1 MVAPHLEWSPSDV
14 ANSPVPPNIA
24 FFLDHGL
31 RDSGRWFV
39 PLVLGLRPEV
49 TSEDVR
55 SVLSAV
61 TNHHDALRLMIVERA
76 GMWEQQIAPPQE
88 FTRLSTRLLPPDVTA
103 GSAAEREAIL
113 AILAELVTER
123 DVSQT
128 PMTAAYIVDA
138 HGAPRDLAIALH
150 RLACDDESREI
161 VLADIATALGQRLA
175 GEDVTLPPV
184 TLPWVE
190 WSQRFTALA
199 TDPEVLGSRDF
210 WLDNSA
216 SATLRPVDHDIA
228 ERPHAADLAKLSAPL
243 TRVLTI
249 ELDEAELSL
258 GLATD
263 EILLAALGRSI
274 ARTFGEG
281 VASVD
286 LAAPGRSAV
295 MPDVDVHRTV
305 GCFTP
310 IYPVP
315 VPCVSSRKASA
326 TAMLGAVHRALGA
339 VPNCGIGYGLL
350 RYIYAPT
357 AMQLA
362 VQPPSDVFFSY
373 LGTVPALPSSE
384 QRTHADID
392 PAMPVRDSRPG
403 LGHALELRAY
413 RVDGLL
419 HLDWWYDTRRLDRST
434 VEELTEQFPLALIEL
449 TSEAISPF
457 HQGIEMAMAS
467 ETFALAGR

>member
-1 MVAPHLEWSPSDV
+1 
-14 ANSPVPPNIA
+14 
-24 FFLDHGL
+24 
-31 RDSGRWFV
+31 
-39 PLVLGLRPEV
+39 
-49 TSEDVR
+49 
-55 SVLSAV
+55 
-61 TNHHDALRLMIVERA
+61 
-76 GMWEQQIAPPQE
+76 
-88 FTRLSTRLLPPDVTA
+88 
-103 GSAAEREAIL
+103 
-113 AILAELVTER
+113 
-123 DVSQT
+123 
-128 PMTAAYIVDA
+128 
-138 HGAPRDLAIALH
+138 
-150 RLACDDESREI
+150 
-161 VLADIATALGQRLA
+161 
-175 GEDVTLPPV
+175 
-184 TLPWVE
+184 
-190 WSQRFTALA
+190 
-199 TDPEVLGSRDF
+199 
-210 WLDNSA
+210 
-216 SATLRPVDHDIA
+216 
-228 ERPHAADLAKLSAPL
+228 
-243 TRVLTI
+243 
-249 ELDEAELSL
+249 
-258 GLATD
+258 
-263 EILLAALGRSI
+263 
-274 ARTFGEG
+274 
-281 VASVD
+281 
-286 LAAPGRSAV
+286 